1 MTYGVADLID
11 ALQVTHMVSGSH
23 SRGSMDNLEWCNC
36 KWLTA
41 PGRCVT
47 LKPGKTCGHTLQP
60 RNVGYGQSHPDARDD
75 DDETTF
81 SSTYSSVTQIL
92 RSISHRGM
100 FLTGTC
106 ILWCVF
112 KATFPAGGK
121 SNVGGASSHISPA
134 ARWRSKKPNSVVV
147 YHQELVLASRGE
159 PHSYPCPLETLPL
172 FLSEIYVCI
181 YLSETIQLLTRMKN
195 EWLAMCW
202 AL

>member
-1 MTYGVADLID
+1 MRVRANQTYSTLPWTPTP
-11 ALQVTHMVSGSH
+11 AL
-23 SRGSMDNLEWCNC
+23 R
-36 KWLTA
+36 
-41 PGRCVT
+41 
-47 LKPGKTCGHTLQP
+47 HTLQP

-81 SSTYSSVTQIL
+81 CSTYSSVNQIL
-92 RSISHRGM
+92 GSISHRGM

-121 SNVGGASSHISPA
+121 SNVEGASSHISPA
-134 ARWRSKKPNSVVV
+134 ARWRSKKQNSVVV

-172 FLSEIYVCI
+172 FLSRKYVYVYI
-181 YLSETIQLLTRMKN
+181 WVKLFNS
-195 EWLAMCW
+195 
-202 AL
+202 